1 MHSGEEQEELKD
13 KWKDLSERILVD
25 LQTSS
30 KEWGERSDTM
40 LQGVK
45 KINRDKYDYSTF
57 LRKFATMREDIQINP
72 EEFDYV
78 YYTFGME
85 RYGNIP
91 LIEPLEYKEVRKVRD
106 FVIAIDTSGSCAGEV
121 VQKFLD
127 KTYSLFT
134 QQENFFKKIN
144 LHIIQCDAQ
153 IQSDV
158 KITSREEFDDYVRDL
173 EFKGFGGTDFRPV
186 FEYVNEMIEQRE
198 FDDLKGLIYF
208 TDGNGTYPKKRPPYE
223 TAFVFVD
230 DDEFEYEVPGWAM
243 KLVLETSDIMQEVLI

>member
-1 MHSGEEQEELKD
+1 
-13 KWKDLSERILVD
+13 
-25 LQTSS
+25 
-30 KEWGERSDTM
+30 
-40 LQGVK
+40 
-45 KINRDKYDYSTF
+45 
-57 LRKFATMREDIQINP
+57 MREDIQINP

-91 LIEPLEYKEVRKVRD
+91 LIEPLEYKEVRKVRILSSLSIPPVPVRERWCRN
-106 FVIAIDTSGSCAGEV
+106 FWIRHILSLYAAGE
-121 VQKFLD
+121 
-127 KTYSLFT
+127 
-134 QQENFFKKIN
+134 FFKKIN

-208 TDGNGTYPKKRPPYE
+208 TDGNGTYPKK
-223 TAFVFVD
+223 
-230 DDEFEYEVPGWAM
+230 
-243 KLVLETSDIMQEVLI
+243 TSALRNGICIRR

>member
-1 MHSGEEQEELKD
+1 
-13 KWKDLSERILVD
+13 
-25 LQTSS
+25 
-30 KEWGERSDTM
+30 
-40 LQGVK
+40 
-45 KINRDKYDYSTF
+45 
-57 LRKFATMREDIQINP
+57 MREDIQINP

-144 LHIIQCDAQ
+144 LHILSLIH
-153 IQSDV
+153 I
-158 KITSREEFDDYVRDL
+158 Y
-173 EFKGFGGTDFRPV
+173 RPHSGD
-186 FEYVNEMIEQRE
+186 Q
-198 FDDLKGLIYF
+198 
-208 TDGNGTYPKKRPPYE
+208 
-223 TAFVFVD
+223 
-230 DDEFEYEVPGWAM
+230 
-243 KLVLETSDIMQEVLI
+243 